1 MIFNFCLV
9 EEFACRVVFLFVCKV
24 TENNPFLSIR
34 AFVVSNG
41 ISFALIKEI
50 VNSLGLYKKK
60 KIIFSHYLYFI
71 EMIGVVQYNSNMSKI
86 HETADKIKNE
96 VCQVF
101 KGNPDIIDMVLAS
114 LFAGGHV
121 LLEDLPGTGKT
132 VLAKALAKASG
143 LAFSRVQCTP
153 DLMPS
158 DVTGSSVWL
167 PDSKKFE
174 FRAGPVMTSILLVD
188 ELNRATPR
196 TQSALLECMAEGQV
210 SVDGVRHQ
218 LEKPFFVLA
227 TENPVESEGT
237 FPLPEAQKD
246 RFMMTLSMGYPSQEQ
261 EAEIIT
267 AQRSLVHPV
276 ENVKA
281 VVSKDEI
288 LDAMKEAVEV
298 HVDEAVLTYLLNLTK
313 ASREDI
319 RIAAGLSPRGS
330 IALYKAC
337 QAYAAVQGRTFVT
350 PEDVKLLALP
360 VMRKRII
367 LTSDSMLKGYSADSI
382 IKDLIESVPLPAFK
396 AHV

>member
-1 MIFNFCLV
+1 MTKINEV
-9 EEFACRVVFLFVCKV
+9 SDKIKSEVCKV
-24 TENNPFLSIR
+24 
-34 AFVVSNG
+34 
-41 ISFALIKEI
+41 
-50 VNSLGLYKKK
+50 
-60 KIIFSHYLYFI
+60 
-71 EMIGVVQYNSNMSKI
+71 
-86 HETADKIKNE
+86 
-96 VCQVF
+96 F
-101 KGNPDIIDMVLAS
+101 KGKTEVVDMVLAC

-121 LLEDLPGTGKT
+121 LLEDVPGTGKT
-132 VLAKALAKASG
+132 VLAKSVAKASG
-143 LAFSRVQCTP
+143 LEFNRIQCTP

-167 PDSKKFE
+167 PDAQKFE
-174 FRAGPVMTSILLVD
+174 FRPGPVMASIVLVD

-210 SVDGVRHQ
+210 SVDGARHE

-246 RFMMTLSMGYPSQEQ
+246 RFMMTLSMGYPTEAE

-267 AQRSLVHPV
+267 AQRSLIHPV

-281 VVSKDEI
+281 VVSKTDI
-288 LDAMKEAVEV
+288 LEAMKEAVEV
-298 HVDEAVLTYLLNLTK
+298 HVDEAVLTYLIALSK
-313 ASREDI
+313 ASRNDV
-319 RIAAGLSPRGS
+319 RLSAGISPRGS

-337 QAYAAVQGRTFVT
+337 QVYAAVQGRSFVT

-360 VMRKRII
+360 VFRKRII
-367 LTSDSMLKGYSADSI
+367 LTSDSLLKGYKADKI
-382 IKDLIESVPLPAFK
+382 INDLIEQVPLPAFR

>member
-1 MIFNFCLV
+1 
-9 EEFACRVVFLFVCKV
+9 
-24 TENNPFLSIR
+24 
-34 AFVVSNG
+34 
-41 ISFALIKEI
+41 
-50 VNSLGLYKKK
+50 
-60 KIIFSHYLYFI
+60 
-71 EMIGVVQYNSNMSKI
+71 MSKI
-86 HETADKIKNE
+86 KEVSDKIKTE

-101 KGNPDIIDMVLAS
+101 KGNTDVVDMVLAC

-121 LLEDLPGTGKT
+121 LLEDVPGTGKT
-132 VLAKALAKASG
+132 VLAKAVAKASG
-143 LAFSRVQCTP
+143 LSFSRVQCTP

-167 PDSKKFE
+167 PDTKVFE
-174 FRAGPVMTSILLVD
+174 FRAGPVMASIVLVD

-210 SVDGVRHQ
+210 SVDGKRHE
-218 LEKPFFVLA
+218 LDKPFFVLA

-246 RFMMTLSMGYPSQEQ
+246 RFMMTLSMGYPNEAQ

-276 ENVKA
+276 ENVK
-281 VVSKDEI
+281 VVAGKDEI
-288 LDAMKEAVEV
+288 LEAMKEAVEI
-298 HVDEAVLTYLLNLTK
+298 HVDEAVLAYLIALSK
-313 ASREDI
+313 ASRNDL
-319 RIAAGLSPRGS
+319 RIAAGISPRGS

-337 QAYAAVQGRTFVT
+337 QAYAAVKGRTFVT

-360 VMRKRII
+360 VFKKRII
-367 LTSDSMLKGYSADSI
+367 LTSDSLLKGYSAESI
-382 IKDLIESVPLPAFK
+382 IKELIEQVPLPAFK